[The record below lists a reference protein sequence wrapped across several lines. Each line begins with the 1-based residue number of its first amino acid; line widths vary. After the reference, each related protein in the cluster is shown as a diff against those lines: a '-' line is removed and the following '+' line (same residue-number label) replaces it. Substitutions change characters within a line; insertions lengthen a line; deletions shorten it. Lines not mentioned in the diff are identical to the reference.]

1 MIQAKNFVS
10 LSRSQIDTPIKYKER
25 ERKRERERE
34 RVSKWQIKG
43 MGNEGKYLYAQA
55 RIILPVHVQG
65 VRDYPTSWASNFSW
79 SLENPL
85 VISRPL
91 GALTYGA
98 ATKGFSKFL
107 SSDKEQS
114 LSRDISADTS
124 TLMNSEIRSWPKSTS
139 RQGRLCSIAAR
150 KAPTIFHVL
159 LTCQFTYENKSMQE

>member
-1 MIQAKNFVS
+1 MERIKVIAGIGREVS
-10 LSRSQIDTPIKYKER
+10 ICM
-25 ERKRERERE
+25 
-34 RVSKWQIKG
+34 V
-43 MGNEGKYLYAQA
+43 

-79 SLENPL
+79 SLENPS
-85 VISRPL
+85 VISRPF

-107 SSDKEQS
+107 SSDKEPN
-114 LSRDISADTS
+114 LSRGISADTS

-150 KAPTIFHVL
+150 KGVENIRCPTYMSIYL
-159 LTCQFTYENKSMQE
+159 RK